1 MNHRLTRAALA
12 CAALCAAPWTLAHD
26 APATGGALGVVHFE
40 VSCKHEA
47 QHEFDLAMAY
57 YHSFAWDQIK
67 APLDRALQ
75 ADPACGMVHWVRA
88 LASLDIPF
96 IWPGPLSAKVL
107 ADGAALMDAARKA
120 GLSTERER
128 DYVDALGVFFQD
140 VDKLNHRT
148 RSVATEQ
155 AFGKLAAKYPQD
167 SEATILHALLLSATF
182 DPADKQYGNQLRA
195 TTLLE
200 PIFAKQPQHPGVAHY
215 LIHSYDYPPL
225 AARGLS
231 AATRYN
237 KIAPAAA
244 HAQHMPS
251 HIFTRVGAWN
261 ESVAANAASAKADN
275 PTSFS
280 TPHAFDYMTYAH
292 LQMGQDRAAQ
302 AARDSAFAIAIAKRI
317 DHFGAAYAY
326 AAMPARLALERGDW
340 AAAAKMPLT
349 PAADAY
355 PWAKYPQAEAS
366 NAYARALG
374 SAATR
379 NAAGVEAELAR
390 LQGLRDKATELKLG
404 YWVEQISIQI
414 DVVRGLAS
422 FKVGHADAGL
432 AALRTA
438 ADREDA
444 SEKSAVTP
452 GPLLPAR
459 ELYAAALLE
468 AGDGAGALREFE
480 AVLAKEP
487 KRLRAMAGAA
497 LAAERSGSAQKA
509 RDYDLQV
516 ARQTAKAD
524 TSLSGIQLARLS
536 VTR

>member
-1 MNHRLTRAALA
+1 MTFRLTRAALA
-12 CAALCAAPWTLAHD
+12 CAALCAAPWSLAHD
-26 APATGGALGVVHFE
+26 AAATDGALGVVHFE
-40 VSCKHEA
+40 VGCKQEA
-47 QHEFDLAMAY
+47 QREFNLAMAY
-57 YHSFAWDQIK
+57 YHSFAWEQIK
-67 APLDRALQ
+67 APLDRTLQ
-75 ADPACGMVHWVRA
+75 ADPTCGMVHWARA
-88 LASLDIPF
+88 LASLDNPF
-96 IWPGPLSAKVL
+96 VWPGNVSAKTL
-107 ADGAALMDAARKA
+107 ADGAALMEAARKT

-128 DYVDALGVFFQD
+128 DYVDALAVFFQD
-140 VDKLNHRT
+140 ADKLNHRT

-155 AFGKLAAKYPQD
+155 AFAKLAAKYAQD

-200 PIFAKQPQHPGVAHY
+200 PVFAKQPQHPGVAHY

-225 AARGLS
+225 ASRGMT
-231 AATRYN
+231 AAQRYS

-251 HIFTRVGAWN
+251 HIFTRVGAWAD
-261 ESVAANAASAKADN
+261 SVAANATSAKADTASGPN
-275 PTSFS
+275 TL
-280 TPHAFDYMTYAH
+280 HAYDYMVYAH

-302 AARDSAFAIAIAKRI
+302 SIRESAVAIAKRP
-317 DHFGAAYAY
+317 DNFAAAYAY
-326 AAMPARLALERGDW
+326 AAIPARQALERGDW
-340 AAAAKMPLT
+340 AGASKLELI

-355 PWAKYPQAEAS
+355 PWAKYPQAEAA

-374 SAATR
+374 AAAQR
-379 NAAGVEAELAR
+379 NAAGVETELAR
-390 LQGLRDKATELKLG
+390 LSQLRDRANELKLG
-404 YWVEQISIQI
+404 YWVEQINIQI
-414 DVVRGLAS
+414 DAVRGFAS
-422 FKVGHADAGL
+422 FKAGAADAGL
-432 AALRTA
+432 TGLRSAAA
-438 ADREDA
+438 REDA
-444 SEKSAVTP
+444 SEKHVVTP

-459 ELYAAALLE
+459 ELYAGALLE
-468 AGDGAGALREFE
+468 TGDSAGALREFE

-497 LAAERSGSAQKA
+497 LAAERSGDAQKA

-524 TSLSGIQLARLS
+524 TGVSGLQLARLS